1 MGGVDAVLKGEC
13 LPPTSGS
20 SCQLFGLL
28 GWGLLLCQVH
38 ACFFMLL
45 LHLWA
50 VLLQGGL
57 LVMGTRWEA
66 CALRGLTGS

>member
-50 VLLQGGL
+50 VLLQ
-57 LVMGTRWEA
+57 
-66 CALRGLTGS
+66 